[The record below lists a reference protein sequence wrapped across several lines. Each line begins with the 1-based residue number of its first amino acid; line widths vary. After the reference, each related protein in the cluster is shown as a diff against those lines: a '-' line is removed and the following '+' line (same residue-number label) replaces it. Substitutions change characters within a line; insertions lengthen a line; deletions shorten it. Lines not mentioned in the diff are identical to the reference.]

1 MYKINFHPKAVKEL
15 KKLDPRIIRIIS
27 RDVKDKLA
35 IEPKTSGEPLRA
47 PLSGC
52 YKLKYKAFNLR
63 LVYTIKDEKV
73 TIVKISDGHEVEQE
87 VEGVVSIL
95 AIGERT
101 RERVY
106 MDAVKRKEK

>member
-1 MYKINFHPKAVKEL
+1 M
-15 KKLDPRIIRIIS
+15 
-27 RDVKDKLA
+27 
-35 IEPKTSGEPLRA
+35 RA

-73 TIVKISDGHEVEQE
+73 TIVKISDGGEIEQE
-87 VEGVVSIL
+87 IDGVVSVL

-101 RERVY
+101 RERFYLV
-106 MDAVKRKEK
+106 ALKRKDK